1 MLGIGAGFENE
12 KKDSNQSSS
21 SLFIWKSPLA
31 NTNIFGCHRKF
42 KTDRVPPNAKFRHLS
57 LMSRLTYSRQKAAFK
72 MPFFSRLSYLKILE
86 LKMNAF
92 ESQRELFEL
101 CYKTLPA

>member
-12 KKDSNQSSS
+12 KKDSSQSSS

-31 NTNIFGCHRKF
+31 NTNIFGCHWKF
-42 KTDRVPPNAKFRHLS
+42 KTDRVPPNAKFRH
-57 LMSRLTYSRQKAAFK
+57 K

>member
-86 LKMNAF
+86 LKMNALW
-92 ESQRELFEL
+92 ESERIIRIML
-101 CYKTLPA
+101 

>member
-1 MLGIGAGFENE
+1 MLGIGAGFEKE
-12 KKDSNQSSS
+12 KKDSNQFSS

-31 NTNIFGCHRKF
+31 KTNIFGCHRKF

-57 LMSRLTYSRQKAAFK
+57 LMSQLTYSRQRAAFK

-86 LKMNAF
+86 LKINTLW
-92 ESQRELFEL
+92 ESERIIWIML
-101 CYKTLPA
+101 

>member
-21 SLFIWKSPLA
+21 FLFIWKSPLA
-31 NTNIFGCHRKF
+31 NTNIFGRHRKF

-57 LMSRLTYSRQKAAFK
+57 L
-72 MPFFSRLSYLKILE
+72 IG
-86 LKMNAF
+86 
-92 ESQRELFEL
+92 
-101 CYKTLPA
+101 